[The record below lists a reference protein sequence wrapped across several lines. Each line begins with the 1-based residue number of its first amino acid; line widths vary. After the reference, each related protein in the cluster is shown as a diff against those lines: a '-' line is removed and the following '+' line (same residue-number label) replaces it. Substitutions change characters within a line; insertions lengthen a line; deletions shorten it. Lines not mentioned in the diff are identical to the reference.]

1 MTSHPRGGVQR
12 RDECIAVQALDWLNK
27 GGVFNGVCGRQA
39 TGVIYE
45 ICLFG

>member
-1 MTSHPRGGVQR
+1 MTSQPRGGVQR

-45 ICLFG
+45 MCLFG